1 MVSDCIAAISTAP
14 AAGGVAII
22 RISGAGALAVA
33 AKVFA
38 PSGRRAVKDFKP
50 RYMYAGNISGAGG
63 ITDFGLCVYFK
74 APHSFT
80 GEDVVELHCH
90 GGVELSRAVLKAV
103 LSAGARPARA
113 GEFTMRAFINGKLS
127 LSAAEGL
134 ADMINGKSAA
144 EVRAGSLL
152 YSGRLTEEAKSVQG
166 ELTDILAKIGAD
178 VDYPEEDIERTE
190 LPDIGVRLKALA
202 QRLRALAAR
211 YDGGKKIKNG
221 VSVAI
226 CGKPNAGKSSL
237 LNALLGYDKAIVS
250 SAAGTTR
257 DVVEGELELG
267 GVRFNFYDTA
277 GIREQAGEIE
287 KLGISRAR
295 QTLSSADLAL
305 IVYEGDYGRGE
316 EEIERSCRCP
326 VIKVRNKRDI
336 GDRSDDVGDIF
347 ISALTGEGIEE
358 LKAMM
363 KERALPLGSADEA
376 FIIEE
381 RHYLAVSRAADSLES
396 ASAAIGVYPVDIVS
410 VDIKEAWDVLGEITG
425 ETATEEII
433 NTIFSKFCVGK

>member
-1 MVSDCIAAISTAP
+1 MNNDCIAAISTAP

-22 RISGAGALAVA
+22 RISGADALGVA
-33 AKVFA
+33 EKMFS
-38 PSGRRAVKDFKP
+38 PSGRTRVMNFKP
-50 RYMYAGNISGAGG
+50 RYMYSGNILADGG

-90 GGVELSRAVLKAV
+90 GGVELSRAVLKAAV
-103 LSAGARPARA
+103 SNGARPAKA
-113 GEFTMRAFINGKLS
+113 GEFTMRAFINGKIS
-127 LSAAEGL
+127 LSAAEGM
-134 ADMINGKSAA
+134 ADMINGESTA
-144 EVRAGSLL
+144 EVRAGSML
-152 YSGRLTEEAKSVQG
+152 YSGRLTKEAQVVQS

-190 LPDIGVRLKALA
+190 LSDIKDRLSSLRMRLETLA
-202 QRLRALAAR
+202 SS
-211 YDGGKKIKNG
+211 YDSGKKIKNG

-250 SAAGTTR
+250 SSAGTTR

-287 KLGISRAR
+287 KLGITRAR

-305 IVYEGDYGRGE
+305 IVYEGAFGE
-316 EEIERSCRCP
+316 EERELLSACP
-326 VIKVRNKRDI
+326 CKAIKVRNKRDV
-336 GDRSDDVGDIF
+336 SDKPDGNEDISV
-347 ISALTGEGIEE
+347 SALTGEGIGQ
-358 LKAMM
+358 LKSLISSS
-363 KERALPLGSADEA
+363 ALPRGAADGA
-376 FIIEE
+376 FVIEE
-381 RHYLAVSRAADSLES
+381 RHYNALSRAVKAL
-396 ASAAIGVYPVDIVS
+396 ASACDGIGVFPADIVS
-410 VDIKEAWDVLGEITG
+410 VDLKEAWDILGEITG

>member
-1 MVSDCIAAISTAP
+1 
-14 AAGGVAII
+14 
-22 RISGAGALAVA
+22 
-33 AKVFA
+33 
-38 PSGRRAVKDFKP
+38 
-50 RYMYAGNISGAGG
+50 
-63 ITDFGLCVYFK
+63 
-74 APHSFT
+74 
-80 GEDVVELHCH
+80 
-90 GGVELSRAVLKAV
+90 
-103 LSAGARPARA
+103 
-113 GEFTMRAFINGKLS
+113 MRAFINGKLS

-152 YSGRLTEEAKSVQG
+152 YSGRLTEEARSVQG

-336 GDRSDDVGDIF
+336 GDRSDGVGDIF
-347 ISALTGEGIEE
+347 ISALTGRGDRGAQSYDEGACAPLGLGRRGVHNRGE
-358 LKAMM
+358 
-363 KERALPLGSADEA
+363 ALPRSIARGRFARKRFRGD
-376 FIIEE
+376 
-381 RHYLAVSRAADSLES
+381 RRVSRRHSFGGYKR
-396 ASAAIGVYPVDIVS
+396 GVGRPRRNYGRNCHRRDYKYNIFQILRGQIDYVLSPPNLVYTSHYFVAFTGAVIYP
-410 VDIKEAWDVLGEITG
+410 
-425 ETATEEII
+425 
-433 NTIFSKFCVGK
+433 

>member
-38 PSGRRAVKDFKP
+38 PSGRRAVKDFRP

-144 EVRAGSLL
+144 EARAGSLL
-152 YSGRLTEEAKSVQG
+152 YSGRLTEEARSVQG

-211 YDGGKKIKNG
+211 YDGGK
-221 VSVAI
+221 
-226 CGKPNAGKSSL
+226 
-237 LNALLGYDKAIVS
+237 
-250 SAAGTTR
+250 R
-257 DVVEGELELG
+257 
-267 GVRFNFYDTA
+267 
-277 GIREQAGEIE
+277 
-287 KLGISRAR
+287 
-295 QTLSSADLAL
+295 
-305 IVYEGDYGRGE
+305 
-316 EEIERSCRCP
+316 
-326 VIKVRNKRDI
+326 
-336 GDRSDDVGDIF
+336 
-347 ISALTGEGIEE
+347 
-358 LKAMM
+358 
-363 KERALPLGSADEA
+363 
-376 FIIEE
+376 
-381 RHYLAVSRAADSLES
+381 
-396 ASAAIGVYPVDIVS
+396 
-410 VDIKEAWDVLGEITG
+410 
-425 ETATEEII
+425 
-433 NTIFSKFCVGK
+433 